1 MNILVASGL
10 ESVLKLITLLIIFA
24 IVLLVTYYVTV
35 WIGNYQRKSYANGN
49 IQIIEAKQVANNKYI
64 YVARIGNEY
73 FALSSGKDNLSV
85 ISKLD
90 EEGLVLP
97 DENETKKLPTFSDV
111 IEKVKKIKKE
121 KPKE

>member
-1 MNILVASGL
+1 MSIFAASGL

-24 IVLLVTYYVTV
+24 IVLFITYYVTV
-35 WIGNYQRKSYANGN
+35 WIGNFQKKKYSHGN
-49 IQIIEAKQVANNKYI
+49 IQIIEVQQVGNNKYI

-85 ISKLD
+85 ISKL
-90 EEGLVLP
+90 EAEGLILP
-97 DENETKKLPTFSDV
+97 DENEIKTLPTFSD
-111 IEKVKKIKKE
+111 IFEKVKNIK

>member
-1 MNILVASGL
+1 MNILAASGL

-49 IQIIEAKQVANNKYI
+49 IQIIEAKQVGNNKYI